1 MPLGRW
7 SSATVLFM
15 PHVSLPM
22 HFYLLVALCHGP
34 HRGRGGESLYSVMC
48 FLCSWFAASGTSVQ
62 SGKPRAT
69 PCSNLRRKNYWSL
82 HRLAR

>member
-34 HRGRGGESLYSVMC
+34 HRGRGG
-48 FLCSWFAASGTSVQ
+48 GISVQ
-62 SGKPRAT
+62 CNVFPVLLVCCQWHISPVR
-69 PCSNLRRKNYWSL
+69 
-82 HRLAR
+82 